1 MIIIR
6 IMFLLVF
13 IPISGWSETV
23 SGRMVDGETGETL
36 PYVNI
41 GVLGGERGTVSNEQ
55 GYFHID
61 LTDLMPESTI
71 RFSYIGYENHD
82 ATVEKLSG
90 LGGILGEVKLTPITL
105 EMQPVLVYPRDFKEK
120 VVGNPNPP
128 RMVRAGFKE
137 DSLGYEVGIR
147 VKIKKRPT
155 VLKTLT
161 LHGVTTTYDSVF
173 YRLNVYEMD
182 DKQPG
187 KNILKKPIY
196 ITLTDFEQLAD
207 ITLDLTPHH
216 IVVHD
221 DFVITLEYVKELG
234 EGDLQFSTGILNG
247 KIFYRKTSQA
257 PWHSAPFGLGM
268 SVLIRYEK

>member
-1 MIIIR
+1 MSFIR
-6 IMFLLVF
+6 TIFLLIF
-13 IPISGWSETV
+13 IPLSGWSDTI
-23 SGRMVDGETGETL
+23 SGRMVDAETGETL

-55 GYFHID
+55 GYFHLD
-61 LTDLMPESTI
+61 LSDLMPESTI
-71 RFSYIGYENHD
+71 RFSYIGYKNYNVSVEN
-82 ATVEKLSG
+82 LSG
-90 LGGILGEVKLTPITL
+90 LGGTLGEVKLTPVTL
-105 EMQPVLVYPRDFKEK
+105 EMQAVLVFPREYKEK

-128 RMVRAGFKE
+128 AMMRAGFTE
-137 DSLGYEVGIR
+137 DSLGYELGIR
-147 VKIKKRPT
+147 VKIRKRPT

-161 LHGVTTTYDSVF
+161 LHGVTTTYDTVF
-173 YRLNVYEMD
+173 YRLNVYEME

-187 KNILKKPIY
+187 RNILTKPIY

-207 ITLDLTPHH
+207 ITIDLTSHH

-221 DFVITLEYVKELG
+221 DFAITLEYVKELG

-247 KIFYRKTSQA
+247 KLFYRKTSQA
-257 PWHSAPFGLGM
+257 PWHSAPYGLGM